1 MHEKDEKKEK
11 TNEQGDKENYEKERQ
26 KSRLRGNIKR
36 KTERKRERMEIIEKK
51 QKNKRDCTD
60 ECILNNKRAIVTGF
74 YFWI

>member
-1 MHEKDEKKEK
+1 MRRKKRRMNKVTKRTMRKKDRKVDIK
-11 TNEQGDKENYEKERQ
+11 
-26 KSRLRGNIKR
+26 LRGNIKR